1 MRIRP
6 LRRTFCADRRSEA
19 VLDTL
24 PVTGWDGIIKLN
36 EAEVDKYYT
45 SVVTSGAR
53 PSSTATSVGET
64 ASNTSIA
71 TMTDEAES

>member
-24 PVTGWDGIIKLN
+24 RVTGWDGIIKLN
-36 EAEVDKYYT
+36 EAEV
-45 SVVTSGAR
+45 
-53 PSSTATSVGET
+53 GEFFRRKKIRL
-64 ASNTSIA
+64 ALLAQFLKSW
-71 TMTDEAES
+71 